1 MHLVSYNYKRP
12 WPESLDFTASIAA
25 ATLVFALGSALLALV
40 RLRPHAASLLLAL
53 GVWVAAWGID
63 VYFVRTAPHWGQRET
78 VLEYYKRRKHPDELL
93 VAFQMNWKGENFYT
107 GNRIPAFV
115 STGAAFKKWLDEQR
129 ENGVRVLFFTTE
141 HSRESGLKSELGKI
155 KRFEKLTSKALNNK
169 FFLARVEL

>member
-1 MHLVSYNYKRP
+1 V
-12 WPESLDFTASIAA
+12 
-25 ATLVFALGSALLALV
+25 
-40 RLRPHAASLLLAL
+40 SLLLAL

-63 VYFVRTAPHWGQRET
+63 VYFTRTAPHWGQRET
-78 VLEYYKRRKHPDELL
+78 ILEYYRRRKDPDELL

-115 STGAAFKKWLDEQR
+115 STGAAFKTWLEEQR
-129 ENGVRVLFFTTE
+129 EKGVEVLFFTTE